1 MLTMKNLQT
10 KKRYD
15 LVTDD
20 GYDSRIPL
28 HNEEAFQHELH
39 FQAKF
44 CRKWMC
50 LVRLIVLFLDI
61 LCLTRAFSTENEVYN
76 THVCVCMCF

>member
-28 HNEEAFQHELH
+28 HNEEAFQHGLQ
-39 FQAKF
+39 FQAKVG
-44 CRKWMC
+44 RI
-50 LVRLIVLFLDI
+50 LVSALNGDDDDNNSITDQ
-61 LCLTRAFSTENEVYN
+61 
-76 THVCVCMCF
+76 